1 MRLLIVLIAAVFA
14 TSCSPRIYPVQR
26 DTVTQV
32 RTEIVERL
40 VRDTVEVALPQDST
54 SVRTADTT
62 STLAIRA
69 ATSTATVSGGVL
81 THALYSN
88 PNYKPEV
95 EVVYKD
101 RVEYRDTTIYAS
113 NTEVIE
119 VERELSVWQRALM
132 GGGYVLLGMA
142 VLLIVLWILKPP
154 FSYVI
159 IKSPGQMSGAVS
171 SDSCQTNQ
179 NETFISS
186 LPSLCRA
193 FSILSTWAFLGF
205 DTPCM

>member
-1 MRLLIVLIAAVFA
+1 MRLLIVLIAAVFDTA
-14 TSCSPRIYPVQR
+14 CSPRIYPVQR

-142 VLLIVLWILKPP
+142 VLLIVLWILKSP